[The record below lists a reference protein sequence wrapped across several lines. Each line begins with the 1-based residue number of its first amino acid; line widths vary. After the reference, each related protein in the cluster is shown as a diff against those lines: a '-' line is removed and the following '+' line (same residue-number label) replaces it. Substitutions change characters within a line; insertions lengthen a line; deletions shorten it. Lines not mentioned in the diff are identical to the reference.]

1 MSRKLTMTQLPSSAQ
16 DAQPTPAFKTLSGVV
31 ERITFQNEETG
42 YTVARLLPNRRRGD
56 ADDAGAEHAHTGDD
70 HLVTIIGTLLGVVAG
85 EALELSGFWQRH
97 AQHGWQFTVHNYR
110 SILPAT
116 TQGLRKYLGSGLI
129 KGIGPKTAEKIVARF
144 GLDTLEIL
152 EQQQERLLEVSGLGP
167 ERAKRIAT
175 AWEEQKAIKEV
186 MVCLQGL
193 GVSTSLAVRIY
204 KEYGDAATTVVKN
217 EPYRLARD
225 VWGIGF
231 KTADKIAQGLGY
243 THDHPERVKAGI
255 FFALSE
261 ASESGGYTYLP
272 RPVLAEQAAELL
284 GVSPEQAEEAIS
296 SLQIEGSVLVDA
308 LVVQP
313 DGQSQFVPL
322 RPDLDLAADAPSQAI
337 ASHASE
343 PETRGIAHTARHVAV
358 SPAPARQQR
367 SAPKPEEQVV
377 YLPPFYAAEQGIARN
392 LLRLA
397 QCAPS
402 QGRLAS
408 LQQTNFQAMFDYLAT
423 QAQLTLADR
432 QQDGIM
438 LALTHPVSIL
448 TGGPGTGK
456 TTSLRALIHVLTL
469 KKKQIVLAAPTGR
482 AAKRLSEATGL
493 AAKTLHRLLQL
504 RPGGK
509 SAYDRANPLPADI
522 VIVDEVS
529 MLDTLLMNTL
539 LKAIATGTHVLL
551 VGDADQLPSV
561 GAGKVLADVI
571 DSGVVTMVQLDQ
583 IFRQSAGSSIAENAQ
598 RINHGLLPL
607 TGKDHSEFFFF
618 PQEEPEAA
626 SDLVIDLVCRRIPTR
641 FGVRTDEIQVLAP
654 MHRGKCGV
662 GELNTRLQTALNP
675 SGDHKPERRYG
686 GICFRVGDKV
696 LQLRNNYEKEVFNGD
711 GGWITA
717 ISLED
722 QRLSVRLDDD
732 RIVLYEFSELDEL
745 TLAYAMSIHKAQG
758 SEYPVCVIPVA
769 MEQYMLLE
777 RQLVYTAVTR
787 ARQLVVLVGS
797 KKALAIAVK
806 NGPKRDVQEGG
817 KAKAGD
823 AQPSREAGPGKHRR
837 ERYTGLAIRLRQVRG
852 YTQTG
857 VIS

>member
-1 MSRKLTMTQLPSSAQ
+1 MKQLPSPAP
-16 DAQPTPAFKTLSGVV
+16 DAQPTPTFKSLSGVV

-42 YTVARLLPNRRRGD
+42 YTIARLLPDRRRGD
-56 ADDAGAEHAHTGDD
+56 ADDERTEHAHTGDD
-70 HLVTIIGTLLGVVAG
+70 HLITIIGTLLGVVAG

-97 AQHGWQFTVHNYR
+97 AQHGWQFSVHSYR

-129 KGIGPKTAEKIVARF
+129 KGIGPKTAEKIVAQF
-144 GLDTLEIL
+144 GLDTLQIL
-152 EQQQERLLEVSGLGP
+152 EQQQERLLEVAGLGP
-167 ERAKRIAT
+167 GRAKRIAT

-186 MVCLQGL
+186 MLCLQGL

-243 THDHPERVKAGI
+243 TLDHPERVKAGI

-261 ASESGGYTYLP
+261 ASDSGGHTYLP
-272 RPVLAEQAAELL
+272 RPALAEQAAELL
-284 GVSPEQAEEAIS
+284 GVSPEQTEEAIS
-296 SLQIEGSVLVDA
+296 SLQLEGSVLIDV

-313 DGQSQFVPL
+313 DGHMRFVPL
-322 RPDLDLAADAPSQAI
+322 RPDPDLPADAQSQVVAPHDTTPATQATEHTTRPAEISPSP
-337 ASHASE
+337 S
-343 PETRGIAHTARHVAV
+343 RK
-358 SPAPARQQR
+358 QR
-367 SAPKPEEQVV
+367 NLAQVGEQVV

-397 QCAPS
+397 ACPPES
-402 QGRLAS
+402 GRLATM
-408 LQQTNFQAMFDYLAT
+408 QQTNFQAMFDYLAT
-423 QAQLTLADR
+423 KAQLTLAER
-432 QQDGIM
+432 QQDGIV

-469 KKKQIVLAAPTGR
+469 KKKQIILAAPTGR

-509 SAYDRANPLPADI
+509 SAYDRATPLPADI

-561 GAGKVLADVI
+561 GAGSVLSDVI
-571 DSGVVTMVQLDQ
+571 DSGVVTMVRLDH
-583 IFRQSAGSSIAENAQ
+583 IFRQSAGSSIALNAQ
-598 RINHGLLPL
+598 RINQGLLPL
-607 TGKDHSEFFFF
+607 SGKDDTEFFFF
-618 PQEEPEAA
+618 PQEESGAA
-626 SDLVIDLVCRRIPTR
+626 SDLVIDLVSRRIPAK
-641 FGVRTDEIQVLAP
+641 FGVRPEDIQVLAP

-662 GELNTRLQTALNP
+662 GELNMRLQASLNP
-675 SGDHKPERRYG
+675 PGDQKAERRYG
-686 GICFRVGDKV
+686 GMCFRVGDKV

-717 ISLED
+717 LSLED
-722 QRLSVRLDDD
+722 QTLTVQLDDE
-732 RIVLYEFSELDEL
+732 RLVTYEFSELDEL
-745 TLAYAMSIHKAQG
+745 TLAYAISIHKAQG
-758 SEYPVCVIPVA
+758 SEYPVCVIPLA

-777 RQLVYTAVTR
+777 RKLVYTGVTR
-787 ARQLVVLVGS
+787 ARQRLVLVGS
-797 KKALAIAVK
+797 KKALAIAVR
-806 NGPKRDVQEGG
+806 NGPKLDGMARNGAAEG
-817 KAKAGD
+817 AEEAPS
-823 AQPSREAGPGKHRR
+823 APSQPRHRGG
-837 ERYTGLAIRLRQVRG
+837 RYTGLAVRLRQLRG
-852 YTQTG
+852 
-857 VIS
+857 